1 MRSLLVNLVL
11 ALCVSLAIADA
22 VVELTP
28 DNFDQVVDGSKAAF
42 VEFFAPWC
50 GHCKKLAPD
59 WESLAQNFESSKD
72 IVIAKVDADA
82 HKELGGRFDVHG
94 FPTLKY
100 FPKGS
105 TTPEDYNG
113 GRSLEEL
120 TTYVINKS
128 GAKGKPKASSHVVVL
143 DDSNFEKIALDPSK
157 HAFVEFYAPWC
168 GHCKRL
174 APEYEVVATAFA
186 GDDNAVVVAKV
197 DCDAHKD
204 LCEKYGVTGYPT
216 FKWFSKDNKQEPER
230 YDGPRDIDGIV
241 NYLNLHGHLNRNK
254 DGTLSASAGRI
265 AKLDEIVRQF
275 IQEGADKAAL
285 LKQAEEFLLTVEADL
300 VATAK
305 YYIKVFTSS
314 LANSDF
320 VKTEISRLERLIS
333 SGALTIKKRDEFTSK
348 KNVLSVFSH

>member
-1 MRSLLVNLVL
+1 MRSPLVTLVL
-11 ALCVSLAIADA
+11 ALCLSLATADA

-59 WESLAQNFESSKD
+59 WESLAQHFEGSKD
-72 IVIAKVDADA
+72 VVIAKVDADA
-82 HKELGGRFDVHG
+82 HKALGGRFDVHG
-94 FPTLKY
+94 YPTLKY

-120 TTYVINKS
+120 TTYVSNKS
-128 GAKGKPKASSHVVVL
+128 GAKGKKSASSRVVVL

-168 GHCKRL
+168 GHCKHL
-174 APEYEVVATAFA
+174 APEYELVATAYA

-197 DCDAHKD
+197 DCDAHKA

-216 FKWFSKDNKQEPER
+216 LKWFSKDNKQEPAPYE
-230 YDGPRDIDGIV
+230 GPRDVEGIV
-241 NYLNLHGHLNRNK
+241 SYINQHGRLNRNK
-254 DGTLSASAGRI
+254 DGTLNAKAGRI
-265 AKLDEIVRQF
+265 AELDVIAKQF
-275 IQEGADKAAL
+275 IVAGTDKAGL
-285 LKQAEEFLLTVEADL
+285 LKQAEEFLATVEADL
-300 VATAK
+300 VASAK
-305 YYIKVFTSS
+305 YYVRVFTSI
-314 LANSDF
+314 LTNPDF
-320 VKTEISRLERLIS
+320 VKTEIARLERLIS
-333 SGALTIKKRDEFTSK
+333 SGSLSIKKRDEFTAK
-348 KNVLSVFSH
+348 KNVLSVFTQ